1 MEGRP
6 PPPAGWFP
14 DPDGRGLRWWDGER
28 WTEHLAGLQ
37 PAPPR
42 SGGAGWKIAL
52 VIALVFAAGIAGC
65 AMLVS
70 TGVHEVKRQLD
81 QHAIT
86 AQQFR
91 SVREG
96 SSRGALV
103 EELGVDPI
111 ANTSLDNEG
120 VPSYQQYK
128 SCVYY
133 SRKGATL
140 GFFEFCFKK
149 DKLVAKRSF

>member
-37 PAPPR
+37 PAAPR
-42 SGGAGWKIAL
+42 SGGAAWKIAL
-52 VIALVFAAGIAGC
+52 GVVIAFAVGVAGC
-65 AMLVS
+65 AALVS
-70 TGVHEVKRQLD
+70 TGVDEVQRQLRE
-81 QHAIT
+81 HAIT
-86 AQQFR
+86 TQQFR
-91 SVREG
+91 SVEEG
-96 SSRGALV
+96 SSRGALA
-103 EELGVDPI
+103 EQLGVDPI
-111 ANTSLDNEG
+111 ADESLDHDG

-133 SRKGATL
+133 SKKGTTI

-149 DKLVAKRSF
+149 DRLVSRRSF